1 MPTPFYHLSIAYEL
15 LEHND
20 LPTKIRS
27 HLSSNIN
34 TFLFGKTAPDV
45 QVVSGQTREATHFF
59 AVPPESKIPAWKHVM
74 AAYPA
79 LADASALPEDQ
90 AAFLAGYICHLQAD
104 ETWIIEL
111 FLPFFGPDADWA
123 DFRKRLYL
131 HNVLRIFLDKQVL
144 DTLPT
149 ETSTHL
155 QATSPNHWL
164 PFVED
169 KHLSAWRDYLAE
181 QLIPGAEVQTIDV
194 FAERQGLPPE
204 EFLDLLSSDRL
215 MEEAIFTHISRERLG
230 EFRQNLLAKN
240 LHLLQT
246 YLS

>member
-15 LEHND
+15 LEHIE

-27 HLSSNIN
+27 QLTSNIN

-45 QVVSGQTREATHFF
+45 QVVSGQSREATHFF
-59 AVPPESKIPAWKHVM
+59 TLPPDSKTPAWERLI
-74 AAYPA
+74 ATYPA
-79 LADASALPEDQ
+79 LADASTLPEGQ
-90 AAFLAGYICHLQAD
+90 TAFLAGYFCHLQAD
-104 ETWIIEL
+104 ETWITEL
-111 FLPFFGPDADWA
+111 FLPIFGPDADWA

-131 HNVLRIFLDKQVL
+131 HNVLRIYLDKQVL
-144 DTLPT
+144 DTLPP

-155 QATSPNHWL
+155 QATSPNNWL

-169 KHLSAWRDYLAE
+169 MHFSEWRDYLAE
-181 QLIPGAEVQTIDV
+181 QLLPGAAVHTIDV
-194 FAERQGLPPE
+194 FADRQGLAPE
-204 EFLDLLSSDRL
+204 EFMDILSSDVQ
-215 MEEAIFTHISRERLG
+215 MEEEIFTHISRNRLG

-240 LHLLQT
+240 LQLLQT